1 MKEKKEISNPDRKA
15 PYLFYYI
22 RHKYSSKYTTAD
34 TEETSDTQEY
44 EYNDR
49 NWKLEMKE
57 VEEKTLAFDI
67 KEDPTPVAIGH

>member
-1 MKEKKEISNPDRKA
+1 MSNPDRKA

-34 TEETSDTQEY
+34 TAEETSDTQEY

-67 KEDPTPVAIGH
+67 KEEPTPVAIGH